1 MGLKQG
7 RNNIKHINFEK
18 NIMSPFNT
26 KLKSVLLI
34 KCPRC
39 HKGRFLKHSAYD
51 FSSFVSVRKKC
62 DHCKLNYHLEPSF
75 YTGSMYV
82 AYALGVALML
92 LVIGGNYLLFPT
104 FSFLRS
110 FWSIFILLLL
120 LSPYLNAL
128 SKIIWANLFIKFDPK
143 K

>member
-1 MGLKQG
+1 MFL
-7 RNNIKHINFEK
+7 
-18 NIMSPFNT
+18 SST
-26 KLKSVLLI
+26 KFKSILHI

-39 HKGRFLKHSAYD
+39 HKGHFLKNKVYD

-62 DHCKLNYHLEPSF
+62 DNCQLNYHLEPSF

-82 AYALGVALML
+82 AYALGVAVML
-92 LVIGGNYLLFPT
+92 LAIGCNYLLFPT

-110 FWSIFILLLL
+110 FWSIIFLLSL

-128 SKIIWANLFIKFDPK
+128 SKIIWANLFIKYDPNWK
-143 K
+143 DN